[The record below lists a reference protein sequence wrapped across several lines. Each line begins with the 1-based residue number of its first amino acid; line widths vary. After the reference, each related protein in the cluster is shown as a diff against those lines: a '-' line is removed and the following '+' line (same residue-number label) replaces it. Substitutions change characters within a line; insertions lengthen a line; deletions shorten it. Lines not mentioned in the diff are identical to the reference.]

1 MQKPNLENID
11 IEEIFKKMSQDP
23 SLLATID
30 IDKLLNTIENKNNEF
45 LENKTMKMVIQEIY
59 EIINALHTNPETVEG
74 TCKKL
79 AEYRHVDEIRELHKG
94 KFVRWI
100 SKKTPTKVN
109 NGGIVMDIKF
119 NDNGIHILCK
129 NSQNRFLQYKF
140 DECFTFQKMTL
151 EEQLI
156 LLSYEQLNEL

>member
-1 MQKPNLENID
+1 MQKPSLENID
-11 IEEIFKKMSQDP
+11 IEEIFKKTSQDP

-45 LENKTMKMVIQEIY
+45 LENKTMKIVIQEIF
-59 EIINALHTNPETVEG
+59 EIINTLHANPETVEG

-79 AEYRHVDEIRELHKG
+79 SEYRHVDEIRELHKG

-100 SKKTPTKVN
+100 SKKTPTKLN

-156 LLSYEQLNEL
+156 LLSYEHLNEL

>member
-11 IEEIFKKMSQDP
+11 IEEIFKKTSQDP
-23 SLLATID
+23 SLLSTID
-30 IDKLLNTIENKNNEF
+30 IDKLLHTIEKKNNEF
-45 LENKTMKMVIQEIY
+45 LENKTMKIVIQEIF
-59 EIINALHTNPETVEG
+59 EIINILHSNPETVEG

-79 AEYRHVDEIRELHKG
+79 AEYRYVDEIRELHKG

-100 SKKTPTKVN
+100 SKKSPTKLN